1 MSLIKIE
8 AQIDATNPKH
18 VEAACTFL
26 QSIGN
31 STEVAKPAPK
41 ANKPVETK
49 KETGKKDTDKPSVTL
64 NEIRVAIQ
72 SKTKDEDHGERF
84 RPLVKKKLTEL
95 GANNA
100 STLKEEK
107 YEEFME
113 FLNNLK

>member
-41 ANKPVETK
+41 ANKPVETEK
-49 KETGKKDTDKPSVTL
+49 KEPVKSSVTL

-72 SKTKDEDHGERF
+72 SKTKDEEHGERF

-100 STLKEEK
+100 STLKEDM

>member
-31 STEVAKPAPK
+31 SVEVVKPTPK
-41 ANKPVETK
+41 TAKPVETK
-49 KETGKKDTDKPSVTL
+49 KETTKKEADKSSVTL

-72 SKTKDEDHGERF
+72 SKTKDEEHGERF
-84 RPLVKKKLTEL
+84 RPLVKRKLTEL

-100 STLKEEK
+100 STLVEDK